1 MQLSKYFNKP
11 SKNGDV
17 GIEVEVEFLPNTLP
31 NVQVDSSWLVTNDTS
46 LKNGIE
52 VVARQPFKVGPTLL
66 PKIKLL
72 TDALK
77 ATGNVDEDNERA
89 SVHVHVNVGHLTA
102 VQVLNAVVAYW
113 LIEDVMMLYCGPNR
127 YNNHFCLRLS
137 SSPATALLVMNS
149 CQERKRLFNF
159 HKDSFKYGSLNLA
172 TVASINSLEFRG
184 MRSTID
190 PDVIHEWATAVH
202 HLVNTAAKNFDD
214 PSKVFEEYLDSQKD
228 SFLLRI
234 LPTSFVSKLA
244 TYKDYYHLCRRS
256 RRIIGSLAYAV
267 DDWSQ
272 WQKDVIALKEQPAD
286 TGDEIIDTPTDIFGD

>member
-1 MQLSKYFNKP
+1 MQLSKYFNKA

-17 GIEVEVEFLPNTLP
+17 GIEVEVEFLPGTP
-31 NVQVDSSWLVTNDTS
+31 TDIQVDSSWLVTNDPS

-52 VVARQPFKVGPTLL
+52 VIARQPFKVGPTLL
-66 PKIKLL
+66 PKIKQL
-72 TDALK
+72 TDALS
-77 ATGNVDEDNERA
+77 ATGNVDDGNERA

-113 LIEDVMMLYCGPNR
+113 LIEDVMMLYCGPTR

-149 CQERKRLFNF
+149 CQERKSFFNF
-159 HKDSFKYGSLNLA
+159 HKDTFKYGSINLA
-172 TVASINSLEFRG
+172 TIASINSLEFRG

-214 PSKVFEEYLDSQKD
+214 PSKVFEQYLDSQKD
-228 SFLLRI
+228 SFLLQV
-234 LPTSFVSKLA
+234 LPSSFVSKLA
-244 TYKDYYHLCRRS
+244 AYKDYYHLCRRS
-256 RRIIGSLAYAV
+256 RRIIGSLAFAV

-272 WQKDVIALKEQPAD
+272 WQKDVIALQNQSAD
-286 TGDEIIDTPTDIFGD
+286 SHGENFTTSTDAFGD